1 MSNVML
7 RTVSYIRELPYPVCG
22 ICFNMTLDITVIL
35 MLLKMLVIH
44 REGQLVDARIPC
56 VNTVR

>member
-7 RTVSYIRELPYPVCG
+7 RTVSYIRELPCPVYG